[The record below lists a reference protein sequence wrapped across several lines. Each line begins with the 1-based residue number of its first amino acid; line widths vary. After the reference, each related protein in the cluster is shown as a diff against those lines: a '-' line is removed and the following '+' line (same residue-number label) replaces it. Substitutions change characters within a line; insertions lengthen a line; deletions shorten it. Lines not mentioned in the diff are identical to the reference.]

1 MTIPSDHPAPRVLSA
16 IMAEPWAILPGSL
29 ELILEIAARR
39 GDPEALAVKRGTALE
54 GSRTV
59 EMRGNVAIIPV
70 MGPIFPR
77 ASMFESISQA
87 AVSVETLA
95 RDLQTA
101 LDDPAVASIVLN
113 IDSPGGQVS
122 GIHEF
127 ASQVFYAGSVKPVV
141 AYIQGTGAS
150 AAYWIASA
158 TSKIFAD
165 AAAVVGSIGIVATIP
180 KNDGK
185 TLSIV
190 SSRAPKKRVDPETE
204 EGRAEVVRTLD
215 DLHAVF
221 VGDVAAFRG
230 FTREEVEQ
238 NFGQGGVL
246 VGARAV
252 AAGMADALGSLEGV
266 IAELSAPRPLAG
278 NLNAKEAI
286 MPDAN
291 KPDAGG
297 GPTASLRDPVQSQA
311 AILEAVK
318 NSGALIAQTN
328 DEKPYLLLPGP
339 TADDVLAMVTAM
351 HGPEAAHAITAA
363 LADAAALNVEPKAY
377 ATLLAKFGAK
387 QPEAQTPEKSEQ
399 PAAPSPLAVLQA
411 ALAVPAV
418 PGTVPDQETGQAER
432 VRAAMK
438 TGGERRYAG
447 RR

>member
-1 MTIPSDHPAPRVLSA
+1 MTIASEHPAPRVLSA

-59 EMRGNVAIIPV
+59 EMRGNVAVIPV

-101 LDDPAVASIVLN
+101 LDDPSVASIVLN

-127 ASQVFYAGSVKPVV
+127 AAQVFAARGVKPIV

-158 TSKIFAD
+158 TSRIFAD
-165 AAAVVGSIGIVATIP
+165 AAAVVGSIGIVATLP
-180 KNDGK
+180 KSDGK

-190 SSRAPKKRVDPETE
+190 SSRAPKKRIDPDTE
-204 EGRAEVVRTLD
+204 DGRAEVVRTLD

-230 FTREEVEQ
+230 VTAEHVEQ

-252 AAGMADALGSLEGV
+252 AAGLADALGSLEGV

-278 NLNAKEAI
+278 NLNAEETI

-297 GPTASLRDPVQSQA
+297 GPTAANQSPA
-311 AILEAVK
+311 NPA
-318 NSGALIAQTN
+318 TN
-328 DEKPYLLLPGP
+328 P

-363 LADAAALNVEPKAY
+363 LADAAALNVEPKSY

-387 QPEAQTPEKSEQ
+387 QPEAKAPAKPEQ
-399 PAAPSPLAVLQA
+399 PAVPTPLAVLQA
-411 ALAVPAV
+411 ALANPAA
-418 PGTVPDQETGQAER
+418 PGSVTPASEAADER
-432 VRAAMK
+432 IRNAGIAGANARSGYRAK
-438 TGGERRYAG
+438 GGK
-447 RR
+447 